1 MRSFHIFPQYFIDK
15 PFYFFSTYEVVR
27 IISNKIERVKQ
38 VMCVIYTIYKN
49 FIKAIINPRQTKT
62 PNINKPTYN
71 PWIIS
76 LLNMIFLEDLQ

>member
-38 VMCVIYTIYKN
+38 VMRVIYTIYKN
-49 FIKAIINPRQTKT
+49 FIKTIINPRQTKT
-62 PNINKPTYN
+62 PSINKPTCYLWVIN
-71 PWIIS
+71 
-76 LLNMIFLEDLQ
+76 LLNMAFIEDLQ